1 MNIRPYQSTDL
12 SALLALF
19 YETIHTSCAADY
31 TPAQLDAWAPLE
43 PDVPRWADRFSQEI
57 VLVAEEAGT
66 PLGFA
71 SLEGAVFD
79 LLYVRPDVQRQGVA
93 TVLCDFLERLCPAPC
108 ITVHAS
114 KTARSFCEQRGYRV
128 LRDQQV
134 ERRGQRLVN
143 YVMEKELI

>member
-12 SALLALF
+12 SALPALF
-19 YETIHTSCAADY
+19 YKTVHTSCAADY
-31 TPAQLDAWAPLE
+31 TPAQLDAWAPAE
-43 PDVPRWADRFSQEI
+43 PDVPRWADRFSREI
-57 VLVAEEAGT
+57 VLVAEETGT

-71 SLEGAVFD
+71 SLDGAVLD

-93 TVLCDFLERLCPAPC
+93 TVLCDFLEWLCPAPR

-114 KTARSFCEQRGYRV
+114 KTARPFFELRGYRV
-128 LRDQQV
+128 LRARQV
-134 ERRGQRLVN
+134 ERRGQSLVN